1 MILFTLLCDAAAPF
15 LSFYSLKPLL
25 LLLPD
30 MDALV
35 EAATVRLGSLGWVD
49 PPAEFAPWVLVG
61 LMLLG
66 LVVLAGCRCCFGD
79 RQLRATEREDT
90 MQDLLK
96 QNLTRSLAPAQVQA
110 WVDAMAPITGT
121 VDDSMIRMH
130 SKLEEVAGQI
140 LETTGVQVKNFGE
153 KQLAEIRAQFVQ
165 LADAISDVAKVA
177 QLHQPLSDVLE
188 SVKAQVK
195 GTWNLDA
202 EKIDDQFKTVVAKV
216 NGIGAL
222 VNGLTKK
229 AEETLQA
236 LDRLGPGT
244 LKAGIDDFAAKMS
257 GTWEAM
263 VDDKLVKNIKLLQAA
278 TQNRFT
284 RARDCDRRSHFRGQ
298 VQHGTPARSS
308 QCLGRVLGGASQ
320 QPRHRQGN
328 AICRGE
334 HG

>member
-49 PPAEFAPWVLVG
+49 PPAEFVPWVLVG

-79 RQLRATEREDT
+79 RQLRATAREDT

-96 QNLTRSLAPAQVQA
+96 QNFARSLAPAQVQA

-140 LETTGVQVKNFGE
+140 LETMGVQVKNFGE

-202 EKIDDQFKTVVAKV
+202 E
-216 NGIGAL
+216 
-222 VNGLTKK
+222 
-229 AEETLQA
+229 
-236 LDRLGPGT
+236 
-244 LKAGIDDFAAKMS
+244 
-257 GTWEAM
+257 
-263 VDDKLVKNIKLLQAA
+263 
-278 TQNRFT
+278 
-284 RARDCDRRSHFRGQ
+284 DRRPVQNERRCRHWTVWVLARLKRALMTLLPRCPVRGKQ
-298 VQHGTPARSS
+298 W
-308 QCLGRVLGGASQ
+308 
-320 QPRHRQGN
+320 
-328 AICRGE
+328 
-334 HG
+334 